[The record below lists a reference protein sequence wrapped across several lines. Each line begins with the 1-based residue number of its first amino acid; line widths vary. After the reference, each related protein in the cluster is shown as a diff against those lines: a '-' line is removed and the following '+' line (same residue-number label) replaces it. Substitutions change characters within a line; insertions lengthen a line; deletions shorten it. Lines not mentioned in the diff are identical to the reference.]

1 MVFSFYI
8 YKSVTQFVKIVG
20 KLLSSR
26 LKTILS
32 RIINPNQT
40 AFITGRQILNGFMIT
55 NDMIL
60 STIIK
65 EMEEVDSF
73 WKLTFT
79 KLSIQ
84 IYRRIWKRWWIIW
97 VSATSGGVLS
107 IHVSQFLNLLFLS
120 LDLLIKS
127 SVSKKGLGN
136 KILFLLFFFISRLRD
151 CQLCSNRL

>member
-26 LKTILS
+26 LKTVLS

-73 WKLTFT
+73 
-79 KLSIQ
+79 
-84 IYRRIWKRWWIIW
+84 
-97 VSATSGGVLS
+97 
-107 IHVSQFLNLLFLS
+107 
-120 LDLLIKS
+120 
-127 SVSKKGLGN
+127 
-136 KILFLLFFFISRLRD
+136 
-151 CQLCSNRL
+151 